1 MSDKLPSTG
10 AFLGKTSESGVAHGP
25 LVGRTVP
32 ALDDIDH
39 AILTELAADG
49 RLAVRALAERL
60 HISRTNAY
68 ARLERL
74 MSEGVITGFGAKIDP
89 RLAGLGTSAYI
100 LITVEQTS
108 WRTMAASLREIPY
121 VEHVALVGGDFDIL
135 LLVRTPDNASLRD
148 VVLERLQALEGV
160 RSTRTW
166 LIFEEQA
173 GLSTPGGSP
182 PSR

>member
-1 MSDKLPSTG
+1 MSDKLSSDSIQTS
-10 AFLGKTSESGVAHGP
+10 KTSEDDPAHTP
-25 LVGRTVP
+25 LPGRTVA
-32 ALDDIDH
+32 ALDEIDH
-39 AILTELAADG
+39 AILAELAADG

-74 MSEGVITGFGAKIDP
+74 LSEGVITGFGAKIDP

-100 LITVEQTS
+100 VITVEQTS
-108 WRTMAASLREIPY
+108 WRTMAADLREIPY

-148 VVLERLQALEGV
+148 IVLERLQAFEGV

-166 LIFEEQA
+166 LIFEEQ
-173 GLSTPGGSP
+173 TGSAQRG
-182 PSR
+182 PSRA